1 MSRAKGKLNFM
12 NSEQICASD
21 LRTHYSWVVQFVKEN
36 FVDGMKMCAIIK
48 HLVENQSR
56 FRVWVN

>member
-1 MSRAKGKLNFM
+1 VSRAKGKLNFM